1 LRMRGGEGIFDDID
15 KMGQSIMGNGL
26 WKFVKLAIGWREKV
40 QHTVEED
47 LEICRKI
54 TSRHVKKSN
63 MVDRKLLYFI
73 SQGPTFFANPV
84 TYLLRYMRGTEV
96 QVAKAVSFLNENKD
110 KLSTNEMKEHLSK
123 AESKGGLGLTPARVS
138 EALFRASIQVE
149 EQQEEEDNKKHFV
162 EEEDEELAAYQKKLE
177 KSHKGTSSAGE
188 NKKIHKLAT
197 QKWTGTSG
205 NVVKRLQKELIA
217 IQSSGSFEVELVN
230 DNIFEWYVTIEGA
243 KGSFYEGEK
252 FKLRFGFDE
261 KYPTEPPEVTF
272 VVQVPGWPLPEAPT
286 TCASGDCPSQRKGG
300 EWPARW
306 GTRKHHCPIHP
317 HIYTNGHICLS
328 IIYDD
333 WSPALG
339 VEAVCHSMI
348 SMMSSAK
355 EKEPPADNEMHLDAG
370 QSGSAKKL
378 KGWDFHDHE
387 A

>member
-1 LRMRGGEGIFDDID
+1 MKFNKDAKMMMMMMMMMISYSCSIASSSSMSWSHSGSPLKLRVDTSLASHPRRGGRNVHGRTAETLQGDQCAIGRPSVLRIRGGEGIFDEID

-63 MVDRKLLYFI
+63 MVDRKFLYFI

-84 TYLLRYMRGTEV
+84 TYLLRYMRGAEV

-110 KLSTNEMKEHLSK
+110 KLSTSEMKEHLSK

-177 KSHKGTSSAGE
+177 KSDKGPSSTGE

-197 QKWTGTSG
+197 QK
-205 NVVKRLQKELIA
+205 
-217 IQSSGSFEVELVN
+217 
-230 DNIFEWYVTIEGA
+230 
-243 KGSFYEGEK
+243 
-252 FKLRFGFDE
+252 
-261 KYPTEPPEVTF
+261 
-272 VVQVPGWPLPEAPT
+272 
-286 TCASGDCPSQRKGG
+286 
-300 EWPARW
+300 
-306 GTRKHHCPIHP
+306 
-317 HIYTNGHICLS
+317 
-328 IIYDD
+328 
-333 WSPALG
+333 
-339 VEAVCHSMI
+339 
-348 SMMSSAK
+348 
-355 EKEPPADNEMHLDAG
+355 
-370 QSGSAKKL
+370 
-378 KGWDFHDHE
+378 
-387 A
+387 